1 MRTEIMTKEKST
13 LRRAAGRLC
22 FLWAVLLG
30 LWACSEQPVASVGR
44 EAGSRPMREGIGQAP
59 SFTLPDLDGNQV
71 QFSDYSGKIVILNF
85 WASWCVPCRIE
96 IPQLIDLYNRYRDRG
111 VQVIGI
117 AIDPAGPEALR
128 AFSDELNVNYP
139 MLVGDEKTFYDFG
152 GVVGLPTTFVI
163 DQNGTILSRHMGLVD
178 PSIFEKQIL
187 VLLAE

>member
-1 MRTEIMTKEKST
+1 MIRKTFAIVYG
-13 LRRAAGRLC
+13 AGRLLV
-22 FLWAVLLG
+22 LWGLLLG
-30 LWACSEQPVASVGR
+30 LWACSDKPVASVGK
-44 EAGSRPMREGIGQAP
+44 EPGPQPMREGIGQVP

-85 WASWCVPCRIE
+85 WASWCHPCRIE
-96 IPQLIDLYNRYRDRG
+96 IPHLIDLYNRYRDRG

-128 AFSDELNVNYP
+128 AFADELNVNYP
-139 MLVGDEKTFYDFG
+139 MLVGDEKVFYDFG

-178 PSIFEKQIL
+178 PSIFENQIL
-187 VLLAE
+187 QLLAG

>member
-1 MRTEIMTKEKST
+1 MTKGKFTALPSAGCLLLLWT
-13 LRRAAGRLC
+13 L
-22 FLWAVLLG
+22 LLG
-30 LWACSEQPVASVGR
+30 VWACSEKPVAPMGK
-44 EAGSRPMREGIGQAP
+44 EAGSTAMREGIGQAP

-111 VQVIGI
+111 VQVLGI
-117 AIDPAGPEALR
+117 AVDPAGPEALR

-139 MLVGDEKTFYDFG
+139 MLVGDEKTFYEFG
-152 GVVGLPTTFVI
+152 GLVGLPTTFVI
-163 DQNGTILSRHMGLVD
+163 DQHGTILSRHMGLVD

-187 VLLAE
+187 VLLAK